1 MRKWRI
7 EGWLDGELT
16 GEITAVDIDEQ
27 GRRVPVSLETA
38 EREVF
43 GRPPRWQEFWEGAP
57 ATATDETEVLRPSA
71 FEDDWLPELGD
82 DGAQLSASEL
92 VGVSAKRLWSWA
104 IVIALLGVAAR
115 AFWYF
120 KFQDEFGWRLGPQGM
135 SYLGQAVAY
144 MSGGITDGLAGNLP
158 SAYREV
164 APPGYA
170 LFIAAL
176 MEPFGSQQAY
186 LQADAPMMTVRVVQ
200 WLMAGGITLMTFALA
215 RRVLFGWSALVP
227 AVLVTASVALVDL
240 PSLLANETLLAF
252 LVCATVLLLV
262 KAGEHQGRAR
272 GWLVAASALTY
283 SYALLVQPRVIL
295 LLPFAAFWIG
305 RVARARAGVGFALIA
320 LLLPAGW
327 IARDYVLFDEIVPIS
342 IAGQAALYQDNVMP
356 IGGIGTESR
365 AVPPQCPRSE
375 IVTAPLAAR
384 FAWARCMQAAGI
396 DQIIA
401 HPAKSAQAVP
411 DRIAALYSPWNPTRA
426 RGQYATPHWDYHYLV
441 PLATRQDTTFM
452 KVDRILNYIWVG
464 GFIALVLLGI
474 GSLWVEGPLSSARMI
489 ALPLL
494 TLPLVH
500 LFWHGENRFRLAF
513 LPMALIAVTLGAI
526 AAAEVLRPR
535 RRSS

>member
-16 GEITAVDIDEQ
+16 GEISAVDIDEQ

-57 ATATDETEVLRPSA
+57 TAATDETEVLRPSA
-71 FEDDWLPELGD
+71 FEDDWLPELD
-82 DGAQLSASEL
+82 AESQQLSASEL
-92 VGVSAKRLWSWA
+92 VGVSAKRLWAWA
-104 IVIALLGVAAR
+104 FVLALLGIGAR
-115 AFWYF
+115 MFWYF
-120 KFQDEFGWRLGPQGM
+120 QFQDEFAWRLGPQGM

-176 MEPFGSQQAY
+176 MEPFGAHQAY
-186 LQADAPMMTVRVVQ
+186 LQSDAPLMTVRAVQ

-227 AVLVTASVALVDL
+227 AALVTASVALVDL

-252 LVCATVLLLV
+252 LVCAAVLLLV
-262 KAGEHQGRAR
+262 KAGENQGRAR
-272 GWLVAASALTY
+272 GWLVTASALTY
-283 SYALLVQPRVIL
+283 SYAVLVQPRVIL

-305 RVARARAGVGFALIA
+305 RVARARAGVGFVLLA

-327 IARDYVLFDEIVPIS
+327 VARDYVLFDEIVPIS

-356 IGGIGTESR
+356 IGGIGTEAR
-365 AVPPQCPRSE
+365 AVPPECPRSQ
-375 IVTAPLAAR
+375 IVTAPVAAR
-384 FAWARCMQAAGI
+384 FAWARCMQTAGI
-396 DQIIA
+396 DQILA

-411 DRIAALYSPWNPTRA
+411 DRIAALFSPWNPTRA

-441 PLATRQDTTFM
+441 PIATRRDTTFM

-464 GFIALVLLGI
+464 GFIAL
-474 GSLWVEGPLSSARMI
+474 
-489 ALPLL
+489 
-494 TLPLVH
+494 
-500 LFWHGENRFRLAF
+500 
-513 LPMALIAVTLGAI
+513 
-526 AAAEVLRPR
+526 
-535 RRSS
+535 